1 MRDFTAIYSVSVTK
15 IFIPKVRLIVIMP
28 SSLFSQLL
36 LFNAFTPYDYDKE
49 YLNDADDDEN
59 KKEHW
64 NDDDDDDREYCND
77 DDDYNNSKM
86 MVWWW

>member
-1 MRDFTAIYSVSVTK
+1 MRDYTAIYSVSVTK

-36 LFNAFTPYDYDKE
+36 LFNAFTPYDDDKE
-49 YLNDADDDEN
+49 YLNDADDD
-59 KKEHW
+59 
-64 NDDDDDDREYCND
+64 DDHDDREYSND

-86 MVWWW
+86 MV